1 MSKYLITGGPGS
13 LGKEIC
19 KELLKFLDTEEV
31 VMFSRNETKQFEA
44 SISINDDRVKYVVGD
59 IKNYDS
65 LFTIMKGIDYV
76 FHAAALKH
84 IDLAEKSPDET
95 IKINVVG
102 TSNVVNAAIQ
112 NNVKKVLLIS
122 TDKACIPTSIYGV
135 SKLLSEKNVILSNG
149 ISNTKFSVARFGN
162 LIGSNGSIFQK
173 WKIMKNN
180 NERISVTH
188 KDMTRFFIKS
198 SDAARWATNFIE
210 RMVGGEIFVPK
221 MKSANIY
228 DIAKSFIDESRIDI
242 VGVRLGEKLDEDI
255 LSSLELGSIQDS
267 GDFYTLNNDN
277 KINNF
282 SYNSSNNK
290 EWFSGEEI
298 ENFF

>member
-13 LGKEIC
+13 LGQEIC
-19 KELLKFLDTEEV
+19 KSLLSLCDTKEII
-31 VMFSRNETKQFEA
+31 MFSRNETKQFESSM
-44 SISINDDRVKYVVGD
+44 SISDGRVKYVIGD
-59 IKNYDS
+59 IKNYES
-65 LFTIMKGIDYV
+65 LFTIMKGVDYV

-95 IKINVVG
+95 IKINVLG

-112 NNVKKVLLIS
+112 NGVKKVLLIS

-149 ISNTKFSVARFGN
+149 SSDTKFSVVRFGN

-173 WKIMKNN
+173 WKIMKDDNQ
-180 NERISVTH
+180 RITVTH
-188 KDMTRFFIKS
+188 KDMTRFFIRS
-198 SDAARWATNFIE
+198 SEAAMWAVKFIKE
-210 RMVGGEIFVPK
+210 MVGGELFVPK

-228 DIAKSFIDESRIDI
+228 DIAKSFISESQIDI
-242 VGVRLGEKLDEDI
+242 TGTRAGEKLDEDI
-255 LSSLELGSIQDS
+255 LSSMELGTVE
-267 GDFYTLNNDN
+267 DFGEFFILHNDN

-290 EWFSGEEI
+290 EWYSGEEI
-298 ENFF
+298 ESFF